1 MFPISLRPKTRK
13 AISPGAR
20 WDILSRDGFRC
31 RYCGSGSADTQL
43 HIDHWVPVSK
53 HGTNDP
59 ENLITSCVLCNLGK
73 SGKMPGGVIH
83 NQMGLALG
91 ALAIKTFYSRLG
103 DIELDPARSIPMIIR
118 ACAGDEC
125 IARKMVKI
133 AETAA
138 DWREAAYWIGMI
150 YDTETPWDDE
160 EEADGGE

>member
-1 MFPISLRPKTRK
+1 MFPISLRPKPRK

-73 SGKMPGGVIH
+73 SGKMPVDIVH
-83 NQMGLALG
+83 NQLGLALS

-103 DIELDPARSIPMIIR
+103 DMEFDPVRGIELIIR
-118 ACAGDEC
+118 VCCSDER

-133 AETAA
+133 SETAA
-138 DWREAAYWIGMI
+138 DWLEAVEWMGMI
-150 YDTETPWDDE
+150 YGSETPWDDE